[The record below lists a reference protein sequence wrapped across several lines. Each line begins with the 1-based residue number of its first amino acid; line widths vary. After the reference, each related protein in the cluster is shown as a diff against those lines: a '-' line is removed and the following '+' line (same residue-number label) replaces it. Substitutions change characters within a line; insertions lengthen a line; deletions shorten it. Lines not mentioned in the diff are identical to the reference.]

1 VSVVIIDSGGANIA
15 SLQAALGR
23 LGAESRVSS
32 DPDVIRR
39 APRVLLP
46 GVGSAHD
53 AMSRLRIAGLEK
65 LIPQLK
71 QPLLGIC
78 LGMQILF
85 ERSEEGPANCL
96 GVIPGSITRLQ
107 SEPGRPVPHMGWNQ
121 MTQVHPDPL
130 LDIRRH
136 GGHHR
141 LRRGLHRRRAP
152 REFLRHA
159 IPSRTLRRGRFAHPR
174 KLPQIMILI
183 PSIDL
188 RNGRCVRLLKGNFD
202 AETRY
207 DLEPHELLQRYR
219 ALGAS
224 WLHVVDLD
232 GAKDGQLANRSVI
245 VRLAS
250 QKALLIQV
258 GGGVRSAAVVDDL
271 LRNGIDR
278 VIVGSAAVE
287 KPAEVQAWLKKYGAE
302 KIGLAF
308 DIRHDRGG
316 VPRVLTR
323 GWTRES
329 KLSLWEAIDS
339 YLPHGL
345 KHVLCTDAELDG
357 AMQGPA
363 VNLYAEGVKRYPQ
376 IAWQASGGVRN
387 AADLAAL
394 AATGSAAAISGKALL
409 EEMISPSELRPFLPN
424 A

>member
-1 VSVVIIDSGGANIA
+1 
-15 SLQAALGR
+15 
-23 LGAESRVSS
+23 
-32 DPDVIRR
+32 
-39 APRVLLP
+39 
-46 GVGSAHD
+46 
-53 AMSRLRIAGLEK
+53 
-65 LIPQLK
+65 
-71 QPLLGIC
+71 
-78 LGMQILF
+78 
-85 ERSEEGPANCL
+85 
-96 GVIPGSITRLQ
+96 
-107 SEPGRPVPHMGWNQ
+107 
-121 MTQVHPDPL
+121 
-130 LDIRRH
+130 
-136 GGHHR
+136 
-141 LRRGLHRRRAP
+141 
-152 REFLRHA
+152 
-159 IPSRTLRRGRFAHPR
+159 
-174 KLPQIMILI
+174 MILI

-232 GAKDGQLANRSVI
+232 GARDGRLANRSVI

-287 KPAEVQAWLKKYGAE
+287 NPAEVQAWLKKYGPE

-308 DIRHDRGG
+308 DVRHDPQK

-329 KLSLWEAIDS
+329 KLTLWEAIDS

-345 KHVLCTDAELDG
+345 RHVLCTDVELDG
-357 AMQGPA
+357 ALQGPA
-363 VNLYAEGVKRYPQ
+363 VALYSEGVKRYPQ
-376 IAWQASGGVRN
+376 IAWQASGGVRS
-387 AADLAAL
+387 AADLAEL
-394 AATGSAAAISGKALL
+394 AAAGSAAAISGKALL
-409 EEMISPSELRPFLPN
+409 EELISPSELRPFLPN
-424 A
+424 ASSPASTSSTAR